1 MDTEIDKRISVK
13 VFIGCRFHAELKM
26 LLTQSKEWKQAVILQ
41 EGALC
46 EVHYQQKDFI
56 GMFLPDAKITLHDLR
71 EYEEIIFKKLQAYCP
86 TLETESLKLSIFPQ
100 IFIN

>member
-1 MDTEIDKRISVK
+1 MDTEIDKRISAK

-26 LLTQSKEWKQAVILQ
+26 LLTQSKEWKQAVISH
-41 EGALC
+41 EDTLC

-56 GMFLPDAKITLHDLR
+56 GMFIPEAKTTLHELR
-71 EYEEIIFKKLQAYCP
+71 QYEELILKKLYAYCP
-86 TLETESLKLSIFPQ
+86 TLEIDTLKLSIFPQ